1 MASARQVVSTLR
13 TFISCTYSPC
23 ASPEPQISDSLIA
36 DVLQPYHLREGSS
49 PEVEDRRSGR
59 PTARTRG
66 LIFFGG
72 NSCLHLPPPHS
83 PSMWGSFALEPPVQW
98 GASSRENR
106 PHIENESPR
115 KRADR

>member
-59 PTARTRG
+59 PTKWKTDCEDERTN
-66 LIFFGG
+66 L
-72 NSCLHLPPPHS
+72 LWWQLV
-83 PSMWGSFALEPPVQW
+83 FALAVPALPLDV
-98 GASSRENR
+98 GFFRVGTACAVGSVLT
-106 PHIENESPR
+106 
-115 KRADR
+115 